1 MGAGI
6 CKVGPAYLNEGNRP
20 KLLGKEEGCVLA
32 KIGFFFP
39 ESPNINKNISWKQLL
54 ILLSRYNRH
63 HIPRGTRKGHPPP
76 MFPLISLLGCFPNN
90 TVIRRHQILTSL
102 SFIIL

>member
-6 CKVGPAYLNEGNRP
+6 CKVGPAYLNEGNGS

-39 ESPNINKNISWKQLL
+39 ASPNINKNISWKQLL
-54 ILLSRYNRH
+54 ILLSRYNRF
-63 HIPRGTRKGHPPP
+63 HIPKRTRKGHPP
-76 MFPLISLLGCFPNN
+76 MFPLILLLGCFPNN